1 MVTSTLLGAF
11 RDNIHTR
18 AEFMAMIGSPA
29 SRVYG

>member
-1 MVTSTLLGAF
+1 LLGAF
-11 RDNIHTR
+11 RENIHTR